1 MQQVK
6 IVDYYSQHTFHE
18 VVNSSLIEICASLF
32 RKVTYVSGKSAQN
45 NMKRLLSSKTELST
59 KIDYQTIPT
68 CDADTSWGARIRDV
82 WGFFTTIFQ
91 YLITPYRTLLFYN
104 YTNKFSLP
112 IILTLNILLKKRIV
126 FLFHGEL
133 EFLIRNVSYLK
144 TSGWY
149 KKSMQISFRNMFT
162 LSPAYVLVLGNSI
175 RMNLLKLYP
184 RLGAHVLSIYH
195 PYIIDNK
202 LFTIKGTNNIPLK
215 IGTVG
220 VMNKLKGLDSLIELS
235 SRLYDLIQQKKLEF
249 YCIGKVNASDVYLVD
264 RVQWVGHENG
274 LSRAEFETHIKGLDY
289 ILYLYPTD
297 SYKFTA
303 SGAIMD
309 ALKMHKPILSLHN
322 DFFDQLIGNHPIG
335 YMGNAVED
343 LEQIIRQIV
352 QGELTTDFTE
362 GFKTLSDK
370 ISIENNVSL
379 LRKEFEKVNL

>member
-1 MQQVK
+1 MKKIGIIAAMNEEMQEIKK
-6 IVDYYSQHTFHE
+6 IMDNLTEKVIFDLFFYIGT
-18 VVNSSLIEICASLF
+18 IEDREC
-32 RKVTYVSGKSAQN
+32 
-45 NMKRLLSSKTELST
+45 
-59 KIDYQTIPT
+59 
-68 CDADTSWGARIRDV
+68 
-82 WGFFTTIFQ
+82 
-91 YLITPYRTLLFYN
+91 
-104 YTNKFSLP
+104 
-112 IILTLNILLKKRIV
+112 
-126 FLFHGEL
+126 
-133 EFLIRNVSYLK
+133 
-144 TSGWY
+144 
-149 KKSMQISFRNMFT
+149 
-162 LSPAYVLVLGNSI
+162 VLVECG
-175 RMNLLKLYP
+175 
-184 RLGAHVLSIYH
+184 
-195 PYIIDNK
+195 
-202 LFTIKGTNNIPLK
+202 
-215 IGTVG
+215 
-220 VMNKLKGLDSLIELS
+220 
-235 SRLYDLIQQKKLEF
+235 
-249 YCIGKVNASDVYLVD
+249 IGKVNASDVYLVD